1 MLPLVLPVSPSP
13 QAIADVLAELTPT
26 GCITIIG
33 GGDSV
38 AAVEKAGKAEQMS
51 HISTGEHLLE
61 GLLRSCRACFW
72 WQLVMN
78 SADDCVLFPTIKASF
93 FLRCATSVLKLAW
106 NCLLQSLTLGC
117 CVIGSR

>member
-1 MLPLVLPVSPSP
+1 MPPASSSCSPSS

-51 HISTGEHLLE
+51 HISTGEKKSLGGCHAFF
-61 GLLRSCRACFW
+61 GGNYT
-72 WQLVMN
+72 MN
-78 SADDCVLFPTIKASF
+78 SAGDCVFFQTVKASLF
-93 FLRCATSVLKLAW
+93 RATSALKLVW
-106 NCLLQSLTLGC
+106 IRLLQSLTLGS
-117 CVIGSR
+117 VHWQLLGWWQ